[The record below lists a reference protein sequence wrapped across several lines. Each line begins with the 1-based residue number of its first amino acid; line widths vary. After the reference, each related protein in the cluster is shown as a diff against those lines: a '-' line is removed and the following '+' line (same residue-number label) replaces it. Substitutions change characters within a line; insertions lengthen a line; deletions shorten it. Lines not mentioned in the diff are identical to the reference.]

1 MAAFLIVQRGEDI
14 GRRFDLDTTQLT
26 IGRGSD
32 NDMVLNDPMVSRY
45 HAVVKRQGSGY
56 LVIDLGSSNP
66 VVINEHVCEPGE
78 PRILQHRDVVF
89 IGKTVFSFQSRT
101 GGAISTGTGS
111 RPQGDNTIVG
121 GRPMGGTAD
130 MESPTP
136 LPPSR
141 NTPAPASKPVEEERT
156 AAATPKLDINTAPS
170 MPTVPPAPSVPAPP
184 PPAPAMPATPPTPPA
199 PNMPEPGEDD
209 RTMVAGMIRN
219 PEPSPAP
226 FMPPPPPP
234 PGGMRTMDD
243 DSTRPTPNISS
254 VGAGAPPP
262 PPPPPFAPPRAGG
275 PPTPP
280 IGGPNDDGDGDMPT
294 QIVPRRP

>member
-26 IGRGSD
+26 VGRGSD

-89 IGKTVFSFQSRT
+89 IGKTVFSFQSRA
-101 GGAISTGTGS
+101 GGAITGPAVRQQPVDRT
-111 RPQGDNTIVG
+111 TVG
-121 GRPMGGTAD
+121 VQVGAEAD
-130 MESPTP
+130 SPTP
-136 LPPSR
+136 PPPSR
-141 NTPAPASKPVEEERT
+141 NTGSMAGRSVPVEEEKT
-156 AAATPKLDINTAPS
+156 SATAPK
-170 MPTVPPAPSVPAPP
+170 VEVNAAPSLPSTPPP
-184 PPAPAMPATPPTPPA
+184 PPAPPTPPA
-199 PNMPEPGEDD
+199 NEANSEDD
-209 RTMVAGMIRN
+209 KTVVAGMIRN
-219 PEPSPAP
+219 PDQGATP

-234 PGGMRTMDD
+234 PSAGLRSIDD
-243 DSTRPTPNISS
+243 DSTRPTPGLPPM
-254 VGAGAPPP
+254 GAGAPP
-262 PPPPPFAPPRAGG
+262 PPPPPFAPPRSAPPTVGG
-275 PPTPP
+275 PA
-280 IGGPNDDGDGDMPT
+280 DEGDGDMPT